1 MSGTKPT
8 WARDDEALATRLV
21 GSDVHGEAALRRA
34 RDAGLPAIDVSV
46 NLGKMLMMLAQIA
59 GASRVLEIGTLGGYS
74 TLWLARAV
82 GPEGRVITLE
92 IDPHHADVARA
103 SLADAG
109 FAGRVEVR
117 EGDAKDSLAALAFED
132 TEPFDF
138 VFIDA
143 DKESYPDYLS
153 GVLELS
159 RPGTVIVA
167 DNVVRGGAVFD
178 ETQDSPVLTGV
189 RRFLDMCDDPR
200 ISAVGL
206 PTVGTKGYDG
216 FALLRVLA

>member
-1 MSGTKPT
+1 MSDSETT
-8 WARDDEALATRLV
+8 WARDDQALAARLV
-21 GSDVHGEAALRRA
+21 GTDEHGEAALRRA
-34 RDAGLPAIDVSV
+34 REAGLPPIDVSV

-59 GASRVLEIGTLGGYS
+59 GARRVLEIGTLGGYS

-82 GPEGRVITLE
+82 GPDGRVISLE
-92 IDPHHADVARA
+92 IDAHHADVARA
-103 SLADAG
+103 SLSDAG

-117 EGDAKDSLAALAFED
+117 VGDAKDSLDVLASED
-132 TEPFDF
+132 ADPFDF

-143 DKESYPDYLS
+143 DKESYPDYLA

-178 ETQDSPVLTGV
+178 ETQHTPLLEGV
-189 RRFLDMCDDPR
+189 RQFLDMCDDPR